1 MKTTDSAKTNIAL
14 KFFAA
19 IFAVCLIFPS
29 VSAAELK
36 PMSEGELKS
45 IALNDFV
52 RPVNIMILQSDIEE
66 PYEPVDTDTVVVS
79 TAEAPILIDGE
90 RLIED
95 LMAQYE
101 SIQSGNGP
109 LEGVYPYTNDPSY
122 LIKQ

>member
-1 MKTTDSAKTNIAL
+1 M
-14 KFFAA
+14 
-19 IFAVCLIFPS
+19 
-29 VSAAELK
+29 K
-36 PMSEGELKS
+36 PMSEEALKS

-52 RPVNIMILQSDIEE
+52 RPVSVMILQLDIEE
-66 PYEPVDTDTVVVS
+66 HYELEDTDTVVIS
-79 TAEAPILIDGE
+79 GAEAPIIIDGE

-109 LEGVYPYTNDPSY
+109 LEGVYPVTNDPSY